1 MNKVK
6 LTLILLV
13 TLVSLTTEARGRH
26 RYYRGGYDGMLRTGI
41 HIGVSG
47 SFNST
52 WILNQN
58 NYNTLDKF
66 SIPIVR
72 QSEMD
77 YVFTWGGQV
86 GVEIGY
92 NFKKSWGIQFEPS
105 FSWAGQKY
113 DDDFSGPVDAVGIK
127 GNFYPT
133 GSYINSQ
140 GTLITA
146 TPTEYYSPT
155 FGYVNVRRE
164 VTFTYVQLPIY
175 AKYQTHIGDIANY
188 YVMLGPQINYR
199 MSGSETVWVKHIVYK
214 DQTNFTPD
222 QKFQKL
228 DVGMS
233 LNTGVEIYAKEWCYL
248 NIGLVAFGSFIDLN
262 GKDLKNLEWYSKNDL
277 KYQESHNFYMG
288 LHLGVHFYLDRQQY
302 Y

>member
-13 TLVSLTTEARGRH
+13 TLVSLTSEARGRH
-26 RYYRGGYDGMLRTGI
+26 RFYRSSYDGMLRTGI

-47 SFNST
+47 SVNST

-58 NYNTLDKF
+58 NYNTLDRF
-66 SIPIVR
+66 STPIVR

-113 DDDFSGPVDAVGIK
+113 DDDFSGPVDAV
-127 GNFYPT
+127 
-133 GSYINSQ
+133 NSTY
-140 GTLITA
+140 GA
-146 TPTEYYSPT
+146 TTPNSNPPSPY
-155 FGYVNVRRE
+155 FSAGYGYVNVRRE
-164 VTFTYVQLPIY
+164 VSFTYMQLPIY

-199 MSGSETVWVKHIVYK
+199 MSGTETIWVKHVVYQ
-214 DQTNFTPD
+214 DANNFTPD

-233 LNTGVEIYAKEWCYL
+233 LNTGVEIYAKEWCYF
-248 NIGLVAFGSFIDLN
+248 NIGLVAFGSFMDLN
-262 GKDLKNLEWYSKNDL
+262 GEKLKGLEWYSKNDL

-288 LHLGVHFYLDRQQY
+288 LHLGVHFYLDRPQY